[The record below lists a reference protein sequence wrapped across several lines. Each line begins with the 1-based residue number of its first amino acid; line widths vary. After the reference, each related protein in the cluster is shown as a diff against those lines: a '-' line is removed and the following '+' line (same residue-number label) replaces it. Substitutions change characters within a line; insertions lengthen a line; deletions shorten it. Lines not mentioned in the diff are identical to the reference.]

1 MTVLYAFLLIGGVV
15 VLPLLG
21 LISFLYLL
29 TAVAK
34 EEQQSPDKYDLF

>member
-1 MTVLYAFLLIGGVV
+1 MTVLYVSLLIGGVI

-21 LISFLYLL
+21 LMSFLYLL

-34 EEQQSPDKYDLF
+34 EEQQSPDRYDLF